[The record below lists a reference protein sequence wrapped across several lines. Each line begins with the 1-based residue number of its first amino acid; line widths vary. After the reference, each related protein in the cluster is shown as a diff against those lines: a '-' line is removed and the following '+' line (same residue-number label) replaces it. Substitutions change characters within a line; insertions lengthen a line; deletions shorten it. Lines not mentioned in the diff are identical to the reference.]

1 MHELPEINAL
11 DVPDFPMMK
20 SVNYF
25 SVTSSILR
33 DDVPQRNANE
43 IYDHLDIFQ
52 IDISILD
59 MSCQLIISIF
69 NQLMII
75 QL

>member
-25 SVTSSILR
+25 SVTPSILR

>member
-1 MHELPEINAL
+1 MHEQPEINAL